1 MKIYYYTTATIKTQ
15 KYLLNSIFSALAMAT
30 SLHPSNAFYHRFTPT
45 SYKHR
50 ILNFYRRFPSSFS
63 GRFRVLTYRG
73 SGHGV
78 CSSSSISKA
87 SNANNTEAEK
97 VAVQQEKENYNER
110 PPFDINLAVVLAG
123 FAYEAYTSSP
133 KNVGKWEADA
143 AGCKTVCLSKLRE
156 IYDGQLFIKL
166 KKGFDFPAL
175 DPWVLKSKVK
185 WGKKEP
191 TWDKDFTI
199 NVKLPLTKNLQVAA
213 WDANLVTPHKRMGN
227 TGIGLKCL
235 CDGNLYEVLI
245 NLEGMGGG
253 GKLQLEFNARWTGDS
268 ASYGGF
274 LLHHAA

>member
-1 MKIYYYTTATIKTQ
+1 MEFA
-15 KYLLNSIFSALAMAT
+15 
-30 SLHPSNAFYHRFTPT
+30 PP
-45 SYKHR
+45 
-50 ILNFYRRFPSSFS
+50 
-63 GRFRVLTYRG
+63 RVLVKRVMLIIRRLRRLLFNKRKRTTTN
-73 SGHGV
+73 V
-78 CSSSSISKA
+78 LLLISIS
-87 SNANNTEAEK
+87 
-97 VAVQQEKENYNER
+97 
-110 PPFDINLAVVLAG
+110 
-123 FAYEAYTSSP
+123 
-133 KNVGKWEADA
+133 
-143 AGCKTVCLSKLRE
+143 LSFLLVSLTKPIPAPLLRE

-227 TGIGLKCL
+227 IGIGLKCL

-253 GKLQLEFNARWTGDS
+253 GKLQLEMKGEKELIEKILLTEIYLFSSMRDGR
-268 ASYGGF
+268 GI
-274 LLHHAA
+274 LHHMEDFYYITLLETVRSNYQTFGRVESSERDSFSTS